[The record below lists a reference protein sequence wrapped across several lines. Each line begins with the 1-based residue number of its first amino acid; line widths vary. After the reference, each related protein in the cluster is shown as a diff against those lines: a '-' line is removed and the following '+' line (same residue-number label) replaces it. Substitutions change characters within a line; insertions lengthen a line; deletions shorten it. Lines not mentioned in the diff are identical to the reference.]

1 VPVVS
6 KLLDAM
12 VTESNFCLDI
22 VSYNMHAFNQGVSTV
37 TNMAQSYQNKIFLL
51 QEHWLSPFNLY
62 KFSDN
67 FSEYLCFGS
76 SAMNFCVETGV
87 L

>member
-1 VPVVS
+1 MVS
-6 KLLDAM
+6 KLLDTM
-12 VTESNFCLDI
+12 VTESNFYLDI
-22 VSYNMHAFNQGVSTV
+22 VSYNMHGFNQGVSTV
-37 TNMAQSYQNKIFLL
+37 RDMALSYQKKIFLL

-67 FSEYLCFGS
+67 FSEYLCGSS
-76 SAMNFCVETGV
+76 SAMNSCVETGI